1 LRCPGCYIYEE
12 GHVGGLNLRQLQDKR
27 GDDHGQSALVRV
39 NDRPLLRRV
48 IAGGTAKEC
57 TFAQTATAVSVDL
70 RSKIAPR
77 DLYRASNVY
86 WQSNAKEARSVR
98 TNFWK
103 VQS

>member
-12 GHVGGLNLRQLQDKR
+12 GHVGGLSLRQLQDKR
-27 GDDHGQSALVRV
+27 GDDQGQSALVRV

-77 DLYRASNVY
+77 DLYVF